1 MSDRK
6 WALLF
11 CVPSL
16 LFLGLFY
23 YYPVILALRY
33 SLYIWDGVNETFA
46 GFSNFARMF
55 RDEWLVD
62 SLGNMVV
69 LIFLRLAVAL
79 TAPLLMAILVSRV
92 RQGRM
97 RYSYRIAFVVPMV
110 VTHVVVIIIWQFI
123 YDYNTGLLN
132 ELFKILGLGAF
143 KSNWLGD
150 PALALY
156 AIGLIGFPWITSFNY
171 GLYFLMYSAGLD
183 NIPGEYHEAAIVD
196 GASSFKRLLHIDLPL
211 LRGQVKMVTV
221 LLTINSI
228 QYFVPILIMTK
239 GGPGTATMVPGLVM
253 YYNGFQFGKLGYAS
267 TIGVFLFTLIFV
279 ISYLNMRFL
288 KSSVHAE

>member
-1 MSDRK
+1 MSDRR

-16 LFLGLFY
+16 LFLALFY
-23 YYPVILALRY
+23 YYPVFLALRY
-33 SLYIWDGVNETFA
+33 SLYLWDGVNETFT
-46 GFSNFARMF
+46 GLSNFALMF

-62 SLGNMVV
+62 SLGNMVI
-69 LIFLRLAVAL
+69 LILVRLAVAL
-79 TAPLLMAILVSRV
+79 TAPLMMAILVSRV

-97 RYSYRIAFVVPMV
+97 RYWYRIAFVVPMV

-132 ELFKILGLGAF
+132 MLVKALGLGVL
-143 KSNWLGD
+143 SRNWLGD
-150 PALALY
+150 PGLALY

-171 GLYFLMYSAGLD
+171 GLYFLMYSAGMD
-183 NIPGEYHEAAIVD
+183 NIPNEYHEAAIVD
-196 GASSFKRLLHIDLPL
+196 GASSFTRLFRIDLPM
-211 LRGQVKMVTV
+211 LRGQIKMVTV

-239 GGPGTATMVPGLVM
+239 GGPGTVTMVPGLVM

-267 TIGVFLFTLIFV
+267 TIGVFLFTVIFV
-279 ISYLNMRFL
+279 ISYINMRFL
-288 KSSVHAE
+288 KSSIQAE